1 MINQELDTD
10 LVGYFVGRPPLFW
23 EVRPER
29 IATVLREND
38 DWVIVRVF
46 EYGTIEDIL
55 EVIELYGRDKCIEVL
70 SREKLKPMT
79 ASMAYLFLG
88 VDRYGKHRAL

>member
-1 MINQELDTD
+1 MVKQELDID
-10 LVGYFVGRPPLFW
+10 LVGYFVGPTPLFW

-29 IATVLREND
+29 IPTVLREND
-38 DWVIVRVF
+38 DWVIVHVL
-46 EYGTIEDIL
+46 EYGTIDDIL

-70 SREKLKPMT
+70 SREKLKPMA

-88 VDRYGKHRAL
+88 VDRYAKHGAL